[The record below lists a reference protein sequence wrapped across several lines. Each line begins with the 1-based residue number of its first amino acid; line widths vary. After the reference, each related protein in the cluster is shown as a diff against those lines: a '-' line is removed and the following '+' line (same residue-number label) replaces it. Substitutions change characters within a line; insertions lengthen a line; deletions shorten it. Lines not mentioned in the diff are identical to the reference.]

1 MSIRWADVPVTI
13 ETMRDL
19 IIAMNESG
27 RRLAAGV
34 QGDSVTNIVQ
44 NITTRGGGGRGS
56 TGYAAWYGITYAA
69 TVTPDYLNG
78 PNQKVTLTGSITI
91 NFPTNAVDG
100 QPFRLLLI
108 QDATGYRTI
117 TVTALGIPDARIASQ
132 PPSTYLLICG
142 VFDGTTKLRITSI
155 TQGLSA

>member
-1 MSIRWADVPVTI
+1 MSIRWTDVPVTI
-13 ETMRDL
+13 DNFRDL

-27 RRLAAGV
+27 RRIAAGA
-34 QGDSVTNIVQ
+34 QGESVTNITQ
-44 NITTRGGGGRGS
+44 NITTGGGGS
-56 TGYAAWYGITYAA
+56 TGYAAWYGITYGA
-69 TVTPDYLNG
+69 TVTPDYNNG
-78 PNQKVTLTGSITI
+78 PNQKVTLTGAITI